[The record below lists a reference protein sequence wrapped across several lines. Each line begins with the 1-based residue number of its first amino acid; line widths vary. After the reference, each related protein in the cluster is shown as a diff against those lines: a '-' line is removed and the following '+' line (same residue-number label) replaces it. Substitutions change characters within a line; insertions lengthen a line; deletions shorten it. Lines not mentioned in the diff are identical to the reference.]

1 MGIVKVRLLMVLGI
15 VLAIALASNVH
26 AFASW
31 GPVIQANQT
40 ISNIVSYGAGI
51 VFNVYGGPSLP
62 LYPNPSNPL
71 IISLPGSAYI

>member
-1 MGIVKVRLLMVLGI
+1 MSMKRLVVILGV
-15 VLAIALASNVH
+15 VLAIALAVNAH

-51 VFNVYGGPSLP
+51 VFGVYGFGVYEDS
-62 LYPNPSNPL
+62 
-71 IISLPGSAYI
+71 